1 MANITRIKN
10 NQITDSTIT
19 YAKIAPGTLVGSVF
33 NPNLT
38 FNSNITVI
46 GNLSV
51 QGNTST
57 VQSTNTYVNDPLIVF
72 NNGYSGTPSYDI
84 GVIANRNLQN
94 LTGYGNYNTAW
105 VWVESA
111 GQWQAVVTTE
121 TGATTGAINNSGWGN
136 IRVGNLVSIGSNVT
150 GASLIGG
157 TLSVT
162 GATTLS
168 STLGVTG
175 ATTLTTANV
184 GGLQATTIGN
194 ITPGSGAFTTLTTS
208 GTVISGGNIV
218 AGATTT
224 STSTTTGSFIAAGG
238 AGIAGA
244 TWIGGLIN
252 VTGAATLQ
260 STLGVTG
267 ATTLTTATAG
277 GIQAQAI
284 GNVTPGTGVFTTGT
298 FNTATTGG
306 LQAAQIGNVTPG
318 AGTFTTISTG
328 GLQALSIGNATPGT
342 GAFTTLGATA
352 ATTLNTVTAASV
364 QGIIGNVTPAAGT
377 FTTLTATSMSLASLQ
392 VQQLGN
398 VTPGVGAFTTLTS
411 GSFQGIIGNA
421 TPAAGTFTSVT
432 AQTETVGGLQA
443 QAIGNVT
450 PGTAVFTTANAT
462 SIQATAI
469 GNITPGSGAFTT
481 GTFSSTLGVTGAT
494 TMTTATAGGLQA
506 QAIGNVTPGTAV
518 FTTANASGIQA
529 TAIGNVTPGTA
540 VFTTLTAQTE
550 TVGGLQ
556 ATAIGNVTPGTAVFT
571 TANAGGIQATAIG
584 NITPG
589 TGVFTTGTFNTVTTG
604 GLQAVNIGNVTPG
617 TAVFTTETVGGLQA
631 VAIGNITPG
640 TAVFTTANAGGIQA
654 TAIGNITPGSGAF
667 TTGTFSSTL
676 GVTGATTMTT
686 ATTGGL
692 QAVAI
697 GNVTPGTAV
706 FTTETVGGLQAV
718 AIGNVT
724 PGTGVFT
731 GLQATAIG
739 NVTPGSAVFTTVT
752 ANTETVGGLQA
763 VAIGNVTPGSA
774 VFTSANATVAN
785 ITGTTVSTT
794 TTNGAF
800 VVAGGVGVGG
810 AMNVGGNLTVANIQT
825 TGSGGNITGVN
836 TLVASTGQFS
846 NITVGG
852 LQAVAIGNVTP
863 STAVFTTATATN
875 INAVTLGNVGAKV
888 TGDGGFLSNII
899 AGNIVGTVAT
909 ANVSMYDSFTATTT
923 NATFYPQIVDKTTGN
938 GATYTSSSLSY
949 NPSTGALSSTR
960 FIGDGSQLTNV
971 VGTNAN
977 VAYYDVITPLSNNQT
992 YYLEFANLTNG
1003 NSITGAVST
1012 VNVNPSTSTISA
1024 LGFAGGTGAFTT
1036 LNATGVTQITNGT
1049 DSTSTGTGALQ
1060 VTGGIGVLG
1069 NVWVGGNLYVA
1080 NIIATTQSILTVSD
1094 PLLYLQAAGGGAP
1107 PYNYDIGLYSDYTAP
1122 NYRHTGVV
1130 RSFSSNTWTFF
1141 SNVLSEPSAT
1151 TINWNDAG
1159 ILYDSVKA
1167 GSLVLANAT
1176 VATSTTTGALQVVG
1190 GVGIQGNLYAVG
1202 IQNTPIGNT
1211 TPSTGAFT
1219 TASTTGNLTVGGNIA
1234 ITGNIVPSANITYSL
1249 GTSSNRF
1256 KDIWLSGQTEY
1267 IGGSVVGE
1275 DANGNLQLT
1284 AQNGNRISI
1293 VNTAA
1298 NTIVMT
1304 GNVVTPYLIGNIIG
1318 TTGVITGLQATAIG
1332 NITPGTAVF
1341 TTANTGGLQAVAI
1354 GNITPGT
1361 ATFTTTTTNTGTIGG
1376 LQAVAIGNV
1385 TPGTGVFVSVQATA
1399 IGNVTPGTAVFTTAT
1414 TGGLQA
1420 VNIGNVTPGT
1430 AVFTTTT
1437 TNTGTIGG
1445 LQAVNIGNVTPGTA
1459 VFTTATT
1466 GGLQAVNIGNVTPG
1480 TAVFTTATTGGLQ
1493 AVNIGNV
1500 TPGTAVFTT
1509 ATTGGLQA
1517 TAIGNVTPGTG
1528 VFVSAQA
1535 TAIGNVTPG
1544 TGAFTTMTAGSFQGV
1559 IGNITPSTATF
1570 TTATTGGLQAVA
1582 IGNVTPGTGVFTGV
1596 QAQAIGNVTPGTA
1609 VFTTAN
1615 AGGIQATAIGNITP
1629 GTGAFTTATA
1639 TTVNAATIGNIGANV
1654 VGTGTYL
1661 TSLNAANING
1671 TVATGNVSLYEQI
1684 TNLTNTQ
1691 TYYVP
1696 FANVTSGNSTLGAVT
1711 TVNVNPSTGNVSAP
1725 YFVGSGA
1732 YLTNINIGALS
1743 GTFPTSNV
1751 SVYQQLTNSTTNATF
1766 YLPFYDKATGNAQP
1780 YTNTSLNFTPSTG
1793 YLYATGAS
1801 IATVI
1806 ATTVSTSSTIIAGGN
1821 IVAGSG
1827 VASTNSVT
1835 GALISTGGLGVAGNI
1850 NAGVNGTSVHSFA
1863 GNVLIGQG
1871 VANAT
1876 YADTILTIN
1885 ENNSVPVVGHGYN
1898 VHLSGLAS
1906 RNAVYGADSF
1916 GTGTMS
1922 AFSGRHA
1929 RGTATAP
1936 SAVQNGDFIGGL
1948 YFKGYGTTGY
1958 SSTAAGSTAGITL
1971 VAKENFTDSAQGTA
1985 IILQTIPTGSTS
1997 AQTAVYIGTDGNV
2010 VANSV
2015 TPSTSTTTGALVVA
2029 GGTGI
2034 AGNLW
2039 VGANTNVSGNLTVTN
2054 SITGLSALQVTGNI
2068 STLSTAD
2075 TTAPGR
2081 GSFNTPG
2088 GASIGGNLYVG
2099 NDLFV
2104 GPAAFNTTL
2113 TSPTIFAVDQG
2124 SSYAQ
2129 IAILNNAASGSSDFI
2144 SYAANYAGSSNDHGW
2159 SDMGFT
2165 GNAFNDANYTITK
2178 SLDAYLFGSGAGGV
2192 GGNLVLATDYTGS
2205 HNDIVIGVGSFSANS
2220 EVARFHGNVS
2230 NNGTFIL
2237 KLPTNAVPAANTG
2250 AFQVWGGES
2259 ISGNSYVGGAM
2270 TINGS
2275 QTANYD
2281 FKVHGVNTTNLIWAR
2296 PSSTYDGVTIG
2307 NTTTVGSLVNGA
2319 KLAINSTDSILI
2331 PTGTSAQRPSGFGFS
2346 DVQGMF
2352 RYNTTLGAIEW
2363 YTGTTWNTASTQF
2376 TVITSEQFNGDG
2388 TTVDFTLGGSITT
2401 AGTIVSING
2410 VMQIP
2415 TLAYTITGAGN
2426 NVLTFTEAPTTGDV
2440 IDVRRLTT
2448 TQTLFGILS
2457 QNGQNAFQTDNYG
2470 SYVYS
2475 GTGSGSTVSA
2485 GYDNN
2490 GTRYTSKANVTVTSA
2505 NVATTVFTFD
2515 NTVYRSGKLVI
2526 QATKGTTYQAM
2537 EALVVQDGTTATVM
2551 AYGTI
2556 YTAGNLGVVTA
2567 TISGSNT
2574 LVQFIANSASTIV
2587 RTSTD
2592 MLVI

>member
-72 NNGYSGTPSYDI
+72 NNGYSGSPSYDI

-136 IRVGNLVSIGSNVT
+136 IRVGNLVTIGSNVT

-162 GATTLS
+162 GATTLAN
-168 STLGVTG
+168 TLSVSADATFTTG
-175 ATTLTTANV
+175 NI
-184 GGLQATTIGN
+184 GGLQAKAIGN
-194 ITPGSGAFTTLTTS
+194 ITPGTAAFTTLTTT
-208 GTVISGGNIV
+208 GTITANGNIV
-218 AGATTT
+218 AGATTA
-224 STSTTTGSFIAAGG
+224 STNTTTGSFIAAGG
-238 AGIAGA
+238 VGIAGA
-244 TWIGGLIN
+244 AWVGGLIN
-252 VTGAATLQ
+252 VAGAATLAN
-260 STLGVTG
+260 TLSVTG
-267 ATTLTTATAG
+267 ATTLTTATTG
-277 GIQAQAI
+277 SLQATAI
-284 GNVTPGTGVFTTGT
+284 GNITPGTGVFTTGT

-306 LQAAQIGNVTPG
+306 LQAAQIGNITPG
-318 AGTFTTISTG
+318 TAAFTTTTTG
-328 GLQALSIGNATPGT
+328 GLQALSIGNLTPGT

-352 ATTLNTVTAASV
+352 ATTLNTVTATSF
-364 QGIIGNVTPAAGT
+364 QGTIGNTTPAAGT

-421 TPAAGTFTSVT
+421 TPAAGTFTTVT

-443 QAIGNVT
+443 QAIGNLTPGTAVFTTANATSIQATAIGNVTPGSGAFTTLAVNSTSTHTGLATFTTATTGGLQAQAIGNLTPGTAVFTTANATSIQSTAIGNITPGSGAFTTGTFSSTLGVTGVTTMTTANVGGLQAQAIGNLTPGTAVFTTANATSIQATAIGNETPGTAVFTTANATSIQATAIGNITPGSGAFTTITAQTGNIGGLQAQAIGNITPGTAVFTTANATSIQATAIGNITPGSGAFTTITAQTGNIGGLQATAIGNITPGTAVFTTANATSIQATAIGNVTPGTAVFTTANATSIQATAIGNVT

-469 GNITPGSGAFTT
+469 GNITPGSGTFT
-481 GTFSSTLGVTGAT
+481 
-494 TMTTATAGGLQA
+494 
-506 QAIGNVTPGTAV
+506 N
-518 FTTANASGIQA
+518 
-529 TAIGNVTPGTA
+529 
-540 VFTTLTAQTE
+540 
-550 TVGGLQ
+550 
-556 ATAIGNVTPGTAVFT
+556 
-571 TANAGGIQATAIG
+571 
-584 NITPG
+584 
-589 TGVFTTGTFNTVTTG
+589 
-604 GLQAVNIGNVTPG
+604 
-617 TAVFTTETVGGLQA
+617 
-631 VAIGNITPG
+631 
-640 TAVFTTANAGGIQA
+640 
-654 TAIGNITPGSGAF
+654 
-667 TTGTFSSTL
+667 
-676 GVTGATTMTT
+676 
-686 ATTGGL
+686 
-692 QAVAI
+692 
-697 GNVTPGTAV
+697 
-706 FTTETVGGLQAV
+706 
-718 AIGNVT
+718 
-724 PGTGVFT
+724 
-731 GLQATAIG
+731 
-739 NVTPGSAVFTTVT
+739 
-752 ANTETVGGLQA
+752 
-763 VAIGNVTPGSA
+763 
-774 VFTSANATVAN
+774 ANATVAN
-785 ITGTTVSTT
+785 ITGTTSSTT

-852 LQAVAIGNVTP
+852 LQATAIGNVTP
-863 STAVFTTATATN
+863 GTAVFTTATATN

-899 AGNIVGTVAT
+899 ASNIAGTVVT
-909 ANVSMYDSFTATTT
+909 ANVSLYDQITSTSTAG
-923 NATFYPQIVDKTTGN
+923 TFYPAFFDKTSGN
-938 GATYTSSSLSY
+938 ASNYVSSSLSY
-949 NPSTGALSSTR
+949 NPSNGQLTSTK
-960 FIGDGSQLTNV
+960 FVGDGSLLTNV

-977 VAYYDVITPLSNNQT
+977 VAYYEAILPVSTNQT
-992 YYLEFANLTNG
+992 YYLPFANVTSG
-1003 NSITGAVST
+1003 NSTLNAVTT

-1024 LGFAGGTGAFTT
+1024 LAFAGGTGAFTT
-1036 LNATGVTQITNGT
+1036 LNASGVTQITNGT

-1060 VTGGIGVLG
+1060 VTGGAGILG
-1069 NVWVGGNLYVA
+1069 NLWVGGNLYVA
-1080 NIIATTQSILTVSD
+1080 NIFATTSQLLTVVD
-1094 PLLYLQAAGGGAP
+1094 PLLYLQAGNPYGS
-1107 PYNYDIGLYSDYTAP
+1107 YNYDIGVYSDYTASG
-1122 NYRHTGVV
+1122 YRHTGVA
-1130 RSFSSNTWTFF
+1130 RNFSANTWTFF
-1141 SNVLSEPSAT
+1141 SNLASEPNAT
-1151 TINWNDAG
+1151 SINWNDTG
-1159 ILYDSVKA
+1159 ITYDSVKA
-1167 GSLVLANAT
+1167 GSLLLANTT
-1176 VATSTTTGALQVVG
+1176 VSTSTSTGALVVSG
-1190 GVGIQGNLYAVG
+1190 GVGIQGNLYAAG

-1211 TPSTGAFT
+1211 TASTGAFT
-1219 TASTTGNLTVGGNIA
+1219 TVSTTGNLTVGGNIA
-1234 ITGNIVPSANITYSL
+1234 VTGNIVPSANVVYSL
-1249 GTSSNRF
+1249 GTSALRF
-1256 KDIWLSGQTEY
+1256 KDVWLSGQTEY
-1267 IGGSVVGE
+1267 IGGSIIGE
-1275 DANGNLQLT
+1275 DTSGNLQLT
-1284 AQNGNRISI
+1284 ANNGNRISI
-1293 VNTAA
+1293 SNTAA

-1304 GNVVTPYLIGNIIG
+1304 GNIVTPYLIGNIIG

-1332 NITPGTAVF
+1332 NITPGSAVF
-1341 TTANTGGLQAVAI
+1341 TTANAVSIQAQAI

-1361 ATFTTTTTNTGTIGG
+1361 AAFTTTTTNTGTIGG
-1376 LQAVAIGNV
+1376 LQAVAIGNL
-1385 TPGTGVFVSVQATA
+1385 TPGSGVFTSVQATQ
-1399 IGNVTPGTAVFTTAT
+1399 IGNITPGSAAFTTAT

-1420 VNIGNVTPGT
+1420 QVIGNIAPGT
-1430 AVFTTTT
+1430 A
-1437 TNTGTIGG
+1437 
-1445 LQAVNIGNVTPGTA
+1445 A
-1459 VFTTATT
+1459 FTTATT
-1466 GGLQAVNIGNVTPG
+1466 GGLQAQAIGNLTPGSGVFTSVQATQIGNITPGSATFTTTTTNTGNIGGLQAQVIGNITPG
-1480 TAVFTTATTGGLQ
+1480 TAAFTTATTGGLQ
-1493 AVNIGNV
+1493 AAAIGNLTPGSGVFTSVQSANIGN
-1500 TPGTAVFTT
+1500 
-1509 ATTGGLQA
+1509 
-1517 TAIGNVTPGTG
+1517 I
-1528 VFVSAQA
+1528 
-1535 TAIGNVTPG
+1535 TPG
-1544 TGAFTTMTAGSFQGV
+1544 TGAFTALTAGSFQGV

-1570 TTATTGGLQAVA
+1570 TTANIGGLQA
-1582 IGNVTPGTGVFTGV
+1582 T
-1596 QAQAIGNVTPGTA
+1596 QIGNVTPGTA

-1615 AGGIQATAIGNITP
+1615 ATSIQATAIGNITPGTAVFTTANATSIQATAIGNFAP

-1639 TTVNAATIGNIGANV
+1639 TTVNAATIGNVGANV

-1671 TVATGNVSLYEQI
+1671 TVATANVSLYDNI
-1684 TNLTNTQ
+1684 TNYTNNQ
-1691 TYYVP
+1691 TFYLQ
-1696 FANVTSGNSTLGAVT
+1696 FSNVTAGNTTTGAT
-1711 TVNVNPSTGNVSAP
+1711 TSVNVNPSTGNVSAP

-1743 GTFPTSNV
+1743 GTFPTANV
-1751 SVYQQLTNSTTNATF
+1751 SLYQQLTNSTAVVYN
-1766 YLPFYDKATGNAQP
+1766 YLPFYDKATGNASA
-1780 YTNTSLNFTPSTG
+1780 YTNTQLKFIPDTG
-1793 YLYATGAS
+1793 LLSATG
-1801 IATVI
+1801 IT
-1806 ATTVSTSSTIIAGGN
+1806 ATTGAFTTLTTTSTITASGN
-1821 IVAGSG
+1821 IVGASG
-1827 VASTNSVT
+1827 TASTNNVT
-1835 GALISTGGLGVAGNI
+1835 GAIISTGGLGVAGNI
-1850 NAGVNGTSVHSFA
+1850 NAGVDGTSIHGIA
-1863 GNVLIGQG
+1863 GNVLIGLG

-1876 YADTILTIN
+1876 YADSILTIN
-1885 ENNSVPVVGHGYN
+1885 ENNSVPVVGHGYTI
-1898 VHLSGLAS
+1898 HLSGKND

-1916 GTGTMS
+1916 GTGVVS

-1929 RGTATAP
+1929 RGSATVP
-1936 SAVQNGDFIGGL
+1936 SAVQNGDIIGGVF
-1948 YFKGYGTTGY
+1948 FKGYGTTGY
-1958 SSTAAGSTAGITL
+1958 ATTTASTTAGMQV

-1985 IILQTIPTGSTS
+1985 IVIQTVPSGSTV

-2015 TPSTSTTTGALVVA
+2015 TPSSSTTTGALVVK

-2034 AGNLW
+2034 VGNLY
-2039 VGANTNVSGNLTVTN
+2039 VGANTNVAGNLTVTN
-2054 SITGLSALQVTGNI
+2054 AITGLSAMQITGNI
-2068 STLSTAD
+2068 SSLSTAD
-2075 TTAPGR
+2075 TTAPGK
-2081 GSFNTPG
+2081 GSFVTPG
-2088 GASIGGNLYVG
+2088 GASIQGNLYVG
-2099 NDLFV
+2099 NDLYV
-2104 GPAAFNTTL
+2104 GPGAFNTTL
-2113 TSPTIFAVDQG
+2113 TTPTIYAVDQG
-2124 SSYAQ
+2124 STYAQ
-2129 IAILNNAASGSSDFI
+2129 IAIQNNAASGSSDFI
-2144 SYAANYAGSSNDHGW
+2144 AYAANYAGSSNDHGW
-2159 SDMGFT
+2159 ADMGFT
-2165 GNAFNDANYTITK
+2165 GNAFNDPNYTITK

-2192 GGNLVLATDYTGS
+2192 GGNLVLATDYTGNQ
-2205 HNDIVIGVGSFSANS
+2205 NDIVLGVGSFYANS
-2220 EVARFHGNVS
+2220 EVARFHGNTS
-2230 NNGTFIL
+2230 NSGTFVL

-2281 FKVHGVNTTNLIWAR
+2281 FKVMGKNTTNLIWAR
-2296 PSSTYDGVTIG
+2296 PSATYDGVTIG

-2331 PTGTSAQRPSGFGFS
+2331 PVGTSGQRPSNGGFS

-2426 NVLTFTEAPTTGDV
+2426 NILTFTEAPTTGDV

-2457 QNGQNAFQTDNYG
+2457 QNGQNAFQADNYG
-2470 SYVYS
+2470 TYIYS

-2490 GTRYTSKANVTVTSA
+2490 GTRYTSKANVTVSSA

-2551 AYGTI
+2551 VYGTI
-2556 YTAGNLGVVTA
+2556 YTAGNLGAVTA
-2567 TISGSNT
+2567 TVSGSNT
-2574 LVQFIANSASTIV
+2574 LVQFVANSASTIV
-2587 RTSTD
+2587 RTSPD